1 MLLGIIADTT
11 LSGPAGI
18 INELFVLSG
27 MTSVAIISF
36 GSERV
41 ESFKEEEEELI
52 MRSCTA
58 VQRRF
63 SRQLRMLEC
72 EVYSGVQW
80 SVQSVIESGST
91 MAQPPPRYRQLYVD
105 RNFTNINTY
114 ISPASPMFY
123 GGDNVPPVCRQYAN
137 VILFLLFFS
146 ALSLAVSSEP

>member
-1 MLLGIIADTT
+1 MLSVIIADTT

-27 MTSVAIISF
+27 RTSVAIISF
-36 GSERV
+36 GSERG

-72 EVYSGVQW
+72 EVYSGVVGTVEYSGVHW

-91 MAQPPPRYRQLYVD
+91 MAQPAPR
-105 RNFTNINTY
+105 
-114 ISPASPMFY
+114 
-123 GGDNVPPVCRQYAN
+123 
-137 VILFLLFFS
+137 
-146 ALSLAVSSEP
+146 

>member
-1 MLLGIIADTT
+1 MLLVIIADTT

-27 MTSVAIISF
+27 PTSVAIISF

-41 ESFKEEEEELI
+41 ESYKEEEEEEELI

-72 EVYSGVQW
+72 EVYSGVVGTVEYSGVHW

-91 MAQPPPRYRQLYVD
+91 TAQPAPR
-105 RNFTNINTY
+105 
-114 ISPASPMFY
+114 
-123 GGDNVPPVCRQYAN
+123 
-137 VILFLLFFS
+137 
-146 ALSLAVSSEP
+146 

>member
-1 MLLGIIADTT
+1 MLLVIIADTT

-27 MTSVAIISF
+27 PTSVAIISF

-72 EVYSGVQW
+72 EVYSGVVGTVEYTGVQW

-91 MAQPPPRYRQLYVD
+91 MAQPAPR
-105 RNFTNINTY
+105 
-114 ISPASPMFY
+114 
-123 GGDNVPPVCRQYAN
+123 
-137 VILFLLFFS
+137 
-146 ALSLAVSSEP
+146 